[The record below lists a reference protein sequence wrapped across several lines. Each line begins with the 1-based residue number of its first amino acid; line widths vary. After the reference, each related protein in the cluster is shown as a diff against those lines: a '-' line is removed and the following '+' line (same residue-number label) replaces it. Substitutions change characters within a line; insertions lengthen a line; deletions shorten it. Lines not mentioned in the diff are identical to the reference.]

1 MKSPNLVLII
11 AMVLCLTHG
20 VTAQLPQAPPSQP
33 VISLDFAQY
42 CIGDFW
48 KLKSSNGAP
57 NTSMRL
63 LGTSNGQSWEIAD
76 WRKTDGAGSWRE
88 EGAFAAAAVG
98 SHTLKLDIG
107 GILSNTLSFVVS
119 ECAVKGSRIAFVS
132 IRDGGGPSAGYLSV
146 PYIYVAN
153 ADGSGVRRLTQGA
166 MPTWSGDGQRIAFVS
181 WSRGAFAGPP
191 EIRVM
196 NADGSNERVLG
207 PGFYPSWSS
216 DG

>member
-63 LGTSNGQSWEIAD
+63 LGTSNGQSWEITD
-76 WRKTDGAGSWRE
+76 WRKTERRELQGRRDVHCRHWRQP
-88 EGAFAAAAVG
+88 
-98 SHTLKLDIG
+98 HT
-107 GILSNTLSFVVS
+107 
-119 ECAVKGSRIAFVS
+119 E
-132 IRDGGGPSAGYLSV
+132 AGYRWNPV
-146 PYIYVAN
+146 N
-153 ADGSGVRRLTQGA
+153 HLT
-166 MPTWSGDGQRIAFVS
+166 FC
-181 WSRGAFAGPP
+181 
-191 EIRVM
+191 
-196 NADGSNERVLG
+196 
-207 PGFYPSWSS
+207 GFRT
-216 DG
+216 